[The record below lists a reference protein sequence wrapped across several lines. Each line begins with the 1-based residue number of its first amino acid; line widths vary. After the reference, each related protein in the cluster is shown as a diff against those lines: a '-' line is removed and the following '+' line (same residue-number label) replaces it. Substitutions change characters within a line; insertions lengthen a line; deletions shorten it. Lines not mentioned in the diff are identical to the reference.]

1 MQIITRKWVT
11 KLNLLKDTRLQ
22 RPESKSMISNS
33 LSYHYNIHD
42 TPCFWKIPTFL
53 AITKYSLNECTMSN
67 INQHNQ
73 SVAFSCFQGRDLVFP
88 HRKYERKLS
97 SLVLLDTDQNPDGQ
111 IQFDVVLSVLI
122 SHKRMSLCCLLIGP
136 IHTAISSQYLE
147 SNVTNPWICWNPVR
161 IMKEATQWSLQRTV
175 K

>member
-1 MQIITRKWVT
+1 MQIITRKWVA

-22 RPESKSMISNS
+22 IPESKSMTFNS

-42 TPCFWKIPTFL
+42 TLCFWKIPTFL
-53 AITKYSLNECTMSN
+53 AIIKYSLNDYIMSN
-67 INQHNQ
+67 INQQVLPFHV
-73 SVAFSCFQGRDLVFP
+73 SKGELVFP
-88 HRKYERKLS
+88 HRKYEGKLS
-97 SLVLLDTDQNPDGQ
+97 SLVLLDTDQYPDGQ
-111 IQFDVVLSVLI
+111 IQFDVVLSALI
-122 SHKRMSLCCLLIGP
+122 LHMSLCCLLIGP

-147 SNVTNPWICWNPVR
+147 SNVTNPWICRNPVR